1 MNIVDYLILAIL
13 GFGLLSG
20 MHKGSITSGLN
31 TLGFVASWFGAQ
43 RLYARIA
50 NFALSNTTLM
60 AVLNQ
65 YLEPE
70 EFFSSAAEAT
80 MAVLLRPPT
89 CIGSTRIH
97 GRPRWMA

>member
-65 YLEPE
+65 
-70 EFFSSAAEAT
+70 
-80 MAVLLRPPT
+80 
-89 CIGSTRIH
+89 
-97 GRPRWMA
+97 